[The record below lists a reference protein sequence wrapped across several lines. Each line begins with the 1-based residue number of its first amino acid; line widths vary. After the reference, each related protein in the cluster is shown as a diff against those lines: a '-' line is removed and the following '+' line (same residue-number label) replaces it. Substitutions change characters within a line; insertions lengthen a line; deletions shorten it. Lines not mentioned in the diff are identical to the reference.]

1 MFKKIPL
8 HTQIIAGL
16 ILGLVF
22 GLVII
27 KFGIDPEFTIN
38 FIKPIGT
45 VFINA
50 LKMIAVPLV
59 FASLVI
65 GVANL
70 GDISKLSRIGGKTIF
85 AYLITTIIAISIGLL
100 LVNVIKPGD
109 SLPQETRESLM
120 ALYDDAVGT
129 LRYSAFMQDGM
140 QVKADPRM

>member
-70 GDISKLSRIGGKTIF
+70 KDISKLSRIGGKQF
-85 AYLITTIIAISIGLL
+85 CLSDHYNNCNFYRSIAG
-100 LVNVIKPGD
+100 KCD
-109 SLPQETRESLM
+109 
-120 ALYDDAVGT
+120 
-129 LRYSAFMQDGM
+129 
-140 QVKADPRM
+140 